1 MPKSQS
7 LSPPAPVLVIGAIAS
22 TQVGAAL
29 AKGLIQELG
38 PIGTVFLRIGLAA
51 VVLLM
56 IQRPQ
61 LKGYTRANYFLLI
74 LFGLGLGAMNLCF
87 YAAIERIPLGIAVT
101 LEFIGPL
108 GVATANSKRLL
119 DRLWIL
125 LAAAGIVLLAPVE
138 GSTLD
143 PLGVV
148 LALVAGGFWGA
159 YILLSARV
167 GRVFAKEGGLTLA
180 ASAMA
185 TAAVVL
191 LPMGVLSTGMALV
204 NLKVLAVGLGVAMLS
219 SAVPYSLELEALR
232 QLPIGVFGVLM
243 SLEPAIATL
252 VGLILLGEKLE
263 ARAIIAVLLVTIA
276 AIGSSSGKRPVS

>member
-1 MPKSQS
+1 MPKSKS

-101 LEFIGPL
+101 LEFVGPL

-143 PLGVV
+143 PLGVI

-191 LPMGVLSTGMALV
+191 LPMGVLSAGMTLL

-232 QLPIGVFGVLM
+232 KLPIGVFGVLM

-263 ARAIIAVLLVTIA
+263 ARAMIAVLLVTIA
-276 AIGSSSGKRPVS
+276 AVGSSSGKRPVS

>member
-7 LSPPAPVLVIGAIAS
+7 LSPSAPVLVIGAIAS

-61 LKGYTRANYFLLI
+61 LKGYTRANYFLLM

-87 YAAIERIPLGIAVT
+87 YGAIERIPLGIAVT
-101 LEFIGPL
+101 LEFVGPL

-191 LPMGVLSTGMALV
+191 LPMGVLSAGMALL

-232 QLPIGVFGVLM
+232 QLPVAVFGVLM

-276 AIGSSSGKRPVS
+276 AVGSSSGKRSVS

>member
-1 MPKSQS
+1 MPKSKS

-108 GVATANSKRLL
+108 GVATANSKRLI

-125 LAAAGIVLLAPVE
+125 LAAAGIVLLAPLE

-232 QLPIGVFGVLM
+232 KLPIGVFGVLM

>member
-1 MPKSQS
+1 MPKSKS

-22 TQVGAAL
+22 TQIGAAL

-108 GVATANSKRLL
+108 GVATANSTRLL

-125 LAAAGIVLLAPVE
+125 IAAAGIVLLAPLE

-191 LPMGVLSTGMALV
+191 LPMGLLSTGMALV

-232 QLPIGVFGVLM
+232 KLPIGVFGVLM

-276 AIGSSSGKRPVS
+276 AIGSSSGKRSVS

>member
-1 MPKSQS
+1 MPKSQL
-7 LSPPAPVLVIGAIAS
+7 LSPPAPVLVIGAITS

-61 LKGYTRANYFLLI
+61 LKGYTRANYFLLM

-191 LPMGVLSTGMALV
+191 LPMGVLSAGMTLL

-232 QLPIGVFGVLM
+232 KLPIGVFGVLM

-276 AIGSSSGKRPVS
+276 AVGSSSGKRPVS

>member
-7 LSPPAPVLVIGAIAS
+7 LSPSAPVLVIGAIAS

-61 LKGYTRANYFLLI
+61 LKGYTRANYFLLM

-87 YAAIERIPLGIAVT
+87 YGAIERIPLGIAVT
-101 LEFIGPL
+101 LEFVGPL
-108 GVATANSKRLL
+108 GVATANSKKLL

-191 LPMGVLSTGMALV
+191 LPMGVLSAGMALL

-232 QLPIGVFGVLM
+232 QLPVAVFGVLM

-276 AIGSSSGKRPVS
+276 AVGSSSGKRSVS

>member
-1 MPKSQS
+1 MPKIQS
-7 LSPPAPVLVIGAIAS
+7 LSSPAPVLVIGAIAS
-22 TQVGAAL
+22 TQIGAAL

-87 YAAIERIPLGIAVT
+87 YGAIERIPLGIAVT
-101 LEFIGPL
+101 LEFVGPL
-108 GVATANSKRLL
+108 GVATANSPRLL

-191 LPMGVLSTGMALV
+191 LPMGVLSAGMTLL

-232 QLPIGVFGVLM
+232 KLPIGVFGVLM

-276 AIGSSSGKRPVS
+276 AVGSSSGKRSVS

>member
-1 MPKSQS
+1 M
-7 LSPPAPVLVIGAIAS
+7 LVIGAIAS

-108 GVATANSKRLL
+108 GVATANSKRLI

-125 LAAAGIVLLAPVE
+125 LAAAGIVLLAPLE
-138 GSTLD
+138 GSNLD

-148 LALVAGGFWGA
+148 LAFIAGGFWGA

-191 LPMGVLSTGMALV
+191 LPMGLLSAGMALV

-232 QLPIGVFGVLM
+232 KLPIGVFGVLM

-276 AIGSSSGKRPVS
+276 AIGSSSGKRSVS